1 MNDKAVGKDIIL
13 AIVENMLE
21 SMEPLLYTTIVPSH
35 YDVYLHQ
42 ADYDRLAGIFPKIQ
56 DQARQALDEEIAR
69 LSRKE
74 RSLLPGFKSAA
85 SRVETAEECSYIKF
99 HKAEDGEI
107 KPGEILVDSRL
118 TLPPAQ
124 EYGVGAKTQR
134 TVTVRSG
141 GETRKLQT
149 IQEPPASER
158 PAVAKITYVDKE
170 GRRQEYRMSS
180 QEIAI
185 GRGGRAEYCDLALDG
200 PTDISRQHFYVRHDE
215 TTRDFFIQDVSKFGT
230 SVNGKRIT
238 PKEWVRLPPK
248 ARITMADKV
257 EMDFEAL

>member
-1 MNDKAVGKDIIL
+1 
-13 AIVENMLE
+13 MLE

-42 ADYDRLAGIFPKIQ
+42 SDYDRLSGIFPKIQ
-56 DQARQALDEEIAR
+56 EQARQALDEEIAR
-69 LSRKE
+69 LSRKG
-74 RSLLPGFKSAA
+74 RSLLNGLKNASSRFEAA
-85 SRVETAEECSYIKF
+85 EGCSYIKF
-99 HKAEDGEI
+99 HKDEDEEL

-118 TLPPAQ
+118 TLPPER

-134 TVTVRSG
+134 TVTVRSR
-141 GETRKLQT
+141 GENRKLQT
-149 IQEPPASER
+149 IQEPAAVER

-180 QEIAI
+180 AEIAI

-200 PTDISRQHFYVRHDE
+200 PMDISRQHFYLRHDE
-215 TTRDFFIQDVSKFGT
+215 ATRNFFIQDVSKFGT
-230 SVNGKRIT
+230 SVNGKRIA
-238 PKEWVRLPPK
+238 PKEWVLLPPK

-257 EMDFEAL
+257 EIDFEAL

>member
-42 ADYDRLAGIFPKIQ
+42 TDYDRLTGIFPKIQ
-56 DQARQALDEEIAR
+56 DQARQALDEEISR

-74 RSLLPGFKSAA
+74 RSLLPGFKSASPRFEA
-85 SRVETAEECSYIKF
+85 AEGCSYIKF
-99 HKAEDGEI
+99 HRDEDEEL
-107 KPGEILVDSRL
+107 KPGEVVGDSRL

-149 IQEPPASER
+149 IQEPPAVDR
-158 PAVAKITYVDKE
+158 PAVAKITYADIAAALLPE
-170 GRRQEYRMSS
+170 ARRDDARFLHPGRQ
-180 QEIAI
+180 
-185 GRGGRAEYCDLALDG
+185 
-200 PTDISRQHFYVRHDE
+200 
-215 TTRDFFIQDVSKFGT
+215 
-230 SVNGKRIT
+230 
-238 PKEWVRLPPK
+238 
-248 ARITMADKV
+248 
-257 EMDFEAL
+257 